1 MINTVL
7 LENVFKDVSPLRDRI
22 KDLSTL
28 TVIDYTPEAAMRPE
42 VLNADVL
49 LVVNQKRADAEYIDM
64 LKNCRLICRCG
75 VGYDNVDVEY
85 ASKKGIYVANAP
97 GYCDDEV
104 SDHAVALML
113 AMERRLFKSD
123 GGFRETHRYNLS
135 HIRGI
140 GGLRGRTAGIIGLG
154 ATGRLTAKKLTAFGM
169 NIIYYHP
176 RRRHDVNEDGFSAE
190 WRELDALF
198 AESDYVILHATST
211 PETRHIVNEH
221 TLSLMKPTAGIVNV
235 ARGELIDTNA
245 LNAALSGGRIACAG
259 LDVFEGSLKNE
270 WNIEL
275 FKQENTILTPHS
287 AWLSENAERRLL
299 EIIGDNIR
307 DAAAG
312 VVPRNCVNADAL
324 KK

>member
-1 MINTVL
+1 MKTVL
-7 LENVFKDVSPLRDRI
+7 LENVFKDVSPLAERI
-22 KDLSTL
+22 KDVSEL
-28 TVIDYTPEAAMRPE
+28 TVIDYSPEAASRPE
-42 VLNADVL
+42 VKEADAL
-49 LVVNQKRADAEYIDM
+49 LLVNQKKSDAEFIDT

-75 VGYDNVDVEY
+75 VGYENVDAEY
-85 ASKKGIYVANAP
+85 AAKKGIYVANAP

-123 GGFRETHRYNLS
+123 SGFRETHRYNLS
-135 HIRGI
+135 KIRGI
-140 GGLRGRTAGIIGLG
+140 GGLRGKTAGIIGLG

-169 NIIYYHP
+169 NVLYYHP
-176 RRRHDVNEDGFSAE
+176 RRHNDVEGNGFTAKWS
-190 WRELDALF
+190 ELDALF
-198 AESDYVILHATST
+198 AAGDYVILHATST
-211 PETRHIVNEH
+211 PETFHMVNEH

-235 ARGELIDTNA
+235 ARGELIDTAA
-245 LNAALSGGRIACAG
+245 LNAALSEHRIACAG

-299 EIIGDNIR
+299 EIIGDNVC
-307 DAAAG
+307 DAAEG
-312 VVPRNCVNADAL
+312 KVPRNCVNFDHMG
-324 KK
+324 